1 MKKISLIIIAFFI
14 LNLVSGCSGYKP
26 IFSSS
31 NLNFE
36 ILYASI
42 EGDEKL
48 GKEIHNKLKRF
59 LNTKDKNKN
68 KSINLYLSSIKDKV
82 ATVKDSSGKIKEYKI
97 TLNTRIKVDDYL
109 TDQKILDQNFSY
121 STSYKVQ
128 DNYSETIDLENKSI
142 EDLLN
147 RTFQE
152 IIIKL
157 TESMV

>member
-36 ILYASI
+36 ILYVSI

-142 EDLLN
+142 ENLLN

>member
-36 ILYASI
+36 ILYVSI
-42 EGDEKL
+42 EGDEKI
-48 GKEIHNKLKRF
+48 GKEINNKLKRF

-142 EDLLN
+142 ENLLN

>member
-36 ILYASI
+36 ILYVSI
-42 EGDEKL
+42 EGDEKI
-48 GKEIHNKLKRF
+48 GKEINNKLKRF